1 MFGNVLFQV
10 GETKKIIACDNL
22 IDFFFFKYKFF
33 STEFFS
39 FLRKSKKKKETA
51 TSRHDFL
58 KTYTIRRNIFFFSL
72 ATSQQLF
79 CPYFQRE
86 TSFT

>member
-51 TSRHDFL
+51 TSRHDF
-58 KTYTIRRNIFFFSL
+58 
-72 ATSQQLF
+72 
-79 CPYFQRE
+79 
-86 TSFT
+86 